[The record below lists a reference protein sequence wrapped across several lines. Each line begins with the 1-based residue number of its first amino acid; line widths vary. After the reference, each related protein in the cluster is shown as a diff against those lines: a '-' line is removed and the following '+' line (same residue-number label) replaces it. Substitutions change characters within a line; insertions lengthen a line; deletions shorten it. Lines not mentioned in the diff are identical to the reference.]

1 MYSTIS
7 TLELGLMKES
17 INLDQIRSI
26 VVDIDGTI
34 CLTEGSNYQNSIP
47 ILERI
52 AKINKLHERGIKI
65 VFFTARGM
73 GSTNNNSIE
82 AIEKWYEFTNKQ
94 LISWG
99 VKFDRLYLGKI
110 SGDLY
115 VDDKGSEA
123 DVFFESLV

>member
-1 MYSTIS
+1 
-7 TLELGLMKES
+7 MKES
-17 INLDQIRSI
+17 INLDLIKSI

-34 CLTEGSNYQNSIP
+34 CLTEGSNYQNAIP
-47 ILERI
+47 IPERI
-52 AKINKLHERGIKI
+52 AKINKLHELGISI

-73 GSTNNNSIE
+73 GSSNNNSIE

-110 SGDLY
+110 SGDIY

-123 DVFFESLV
+123 SRFFESIV